1 MNKYPRPFALI
12 LLILFG
18 FGPGQSLA
26 VTLYQWQEPSG
37 ETRFGYRPP
46 AGVVGKV
53 VGGKLRQS
61 GGMPNPVNCRE
72 LQQDNLRLVDLEIER
87 VRNMHAGF
95 GVNFEF
101 TPEAKQHFINDLL
114 ILRSALVTGRS
125 ADEFAPQ
132 DNRRQLA
139 SLKEKFKKNESNLVD
154 ELETQA
160 QQIQQQR
167 QELERQRIQTQ
178 FYMQMWWMLRPGFI
192 FIR

>member
-1 MNKYPRPFALI
+1 MKKCPRPFTFI

-18 FGPGQSLA
+18 FGPAQGLA
-26 VTLYQWQEPSG
+26 VTLYQWQDPSG

-53 VGGKLRQS
+53 VGESLRQS
-61 GGMPNPVNCRE
+61 GRVPNPINCRE

-87 VRNMHAGF
+87 VRNLRAGF
-95 GVNFEF
+95 GVSFEF

-132 DNRRQLA
+132 DNRRQIA
-139 SLKEKFKKNESNLVD
+139 SLKDKFKKNESNLVN

-160 QQIQQQR
+160 QQIQLQR
-167 QELERQRIQTQ
+167 QELERQRFQTQ
-178 FYMQMWWMLRPGFI
+178 FYMQMYWMLRPGFI
-192 FIR
+192 R